1 MVLPAAGAG
10 TRLGPGA
17 PKALRELAGE
27 PLLVHA
33 VRRLRECPSVGPIVV
48 AAPVADVATVITLL
62 EVYDVTVVAGGA
74 QRPDSVAAGLAVLPA
89 DVDLVLVHDAARA
102 LVPVSVVESVI
113 AALRAGAR
121 AVVPVVAVADTV
133 KRVSAAGTVVGTVP
147 RADLRAVQTP
157 QGFAR
162 DVLEAAHAP
171 RGARRTSHTDESD
184 TDGSDTDGSD
194 TDESDTDESYTNDGH
209 TDDAGMAE
217 AAGVTVDT
225 VPGAPEAFKVT
236 TPFDLAVAEA
246 VLARGSDHGDFA
258 LPRVGVGTDVHPV
271 ETGRPCWVAG
281 LLWADEDGCAGHS
294 DGDVAAH
301 AACDALLSA
310 AGLGDIGAVFGTDRP
325 EWAGASGA
333 TLLGEVSR
341 LLAANGWVISNVAV
355 QVIGNRPR
363 IGPRRAEA
371 QTVLS
376 AALGASVSVS
386 ATTTDELGL
395 TGRGEGRAA
404 VATALVARAP

>member
-102 LVPVSVVESVI
+102 LVPVSVVESII

-121 AVVPVVAVADTV
+121 AVIPVVAVADTV

-171 RGARRTSHTDESD
+171 RGARRTSHTDESY
-184 TDGSDTDGSD
+184 

-341 LLAANGWVISNVAV
+341 LLAANGWVIGNVAV

-376 AALGASVSVS
+376 AALGAPVSVS

>member
-121 AVVPVVAVADTV
+121 AVIPVVAVADTV

-171 RGARRTSHTDESD
+171 RGARRTSHTDESY
-184 TDGSDTDGSD
+184 

-341 LLAANGWVISNVAV
+341 LLAANGWVIGNVAV

-376 AALGASVSVS
+376 AALGAPVSVS

>member
-1 MVLPAAGAG
+1 VVLPAAGAG

-121 AVVPVVAVADTV
+121 AVIPVLAVADTV

-171 RGARRTSHTDESD
+171 RGARRTSHTDESY
-184 TDGSDTDGSD
+184 

-341 LLAANGWVISNVAV
+341 LLAANGWVIGNVAV

-376 AALGASVSVS
+376 AALGAPVSVS